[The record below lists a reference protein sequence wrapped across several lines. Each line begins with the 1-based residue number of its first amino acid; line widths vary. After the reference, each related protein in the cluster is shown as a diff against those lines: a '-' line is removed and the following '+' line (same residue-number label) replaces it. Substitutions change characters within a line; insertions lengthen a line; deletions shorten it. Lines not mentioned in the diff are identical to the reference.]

1 MGDLIAGIL
10 VCVVIWWFWRR
21 RKHTTPPLTPTC
33 EPERRFAPLKEQVP
47 PPVEGELH
55 GADLAAYAEKII
67 DTRSNVNCVFDISSG
82 TALSLLSEQ
91 DDTRLSVTAEHIRS
105 AMRAISES
113 CSIIRN
119 SKKGATIVSRY
130 DVVVARIQNLVSE
143 FDLPEAKNSLEIAL
157 EYKAAIFSA
166 AYVKDIEHYIEKMK
180 TLKSDKAKAK
190 YREDALQILDKL
202 ILLGHIP
209 AEEIKALKVFLTGC

>member
-67 DTRSNVNCVFDISSG
+67 DTRSNVNCVFDMEVNSYMRG
-82 TALSLLSEQ
+82 YSLQ
-91 DDTRLSVTAEHIRS
+91 DKKHIRS

>member
-10 VCVVIWWFWRR
+10 VCVVIWWLWRR
-21 RKHTTPPLTPTC
+21 RKDSAPAPTPPAK
-33 EPERRFAPLKEQVP
+33 PERRFAPLKEQVP
-47 PPVEGELH
+47 PPKEGELH
-55 GADLAAYAEKII
+55 GADLAAYVEKII
-67 DTRSNVNCVFDISSG
+67 ATRSNVNCVFDMEVNSYMRG
-82 TALSLLSEQ
+82 YSLQ
-91 DDTRLSVTAEHIRS
+91 DKKHIRS

-130 DVVVARIQNLVSE
+130 DVVVARIKQLISD
-143 FDLPEAKNSLEIAL
+143 FGLPEAKNSLEIAL

-166 AYVKDIEHYIEKMK
+166 AYIKDIEQDIEKIK
-180 TLKSDKAKAK
+180 KLKSDKAKAK

-202 ILLGHIP
+202 ILWGHIP
-209 AEEIKALKVFLTGC
+209 TEEIKALKVFLTKC

>member
-10 VCVVIWWFWRR
+10 VCVVIWWLWRR
-21 RKHTTPPLTPTC
+21 RKDSAPAPTPTC

-67 DTRSNVNCVFDISSG
+67 ATRSNVNCVFDIEVNSRMRG
-82 TALSLLSEQ
+82 YSLQ
-91 DDTRLSVTAEHIRS
+91 DKKHIRS
-105 AMRAISES
+105 AMRAISEN
-113 CSIIRN
+113 CSIMRN
-119 SKKGATIVSRY
+119 SKKGATILSRY
-130 DVVVARIQNLVSE
+130 DVVVARIQKLVSD
-143 FDLPEAKNSLEIAL
+143 FGLPEAKSSLEIAL

-166 AYVKDIEHYIEKMK
+166 AYIKDIEQDIEKMK
-180 TLKSDKAKAK
+180 TLKSAKAKEK

-202 ILLGHIP
+202 ILFGHIP
-209 AEEIKALKVFLTGC
+209 AEEIKALKVFLTESSS

>member
-1 MGDLIAGIL
+1 M
-10 VCVVIWWFWRR
+10 
-21 RKHTTPPLTPTC
+21 
-33 EPERRFAPLKEQVP
+33 KEQVP
-47 PPVEGELH
+47 PPKEGELH
-55 GADLAAYAEKII
+55 GADLAAYVEKII
-67 DTRSNVNCVFDISSG
+67 ATRSNVNCVFDMEVNSYMRG
-82 TALSLLSEQ
+82 YSLQ
-91 DDTRLSVTAEHIRS
+91 DKKHIRS

-119 SKKGATIVSRY
+119 SKKSATIVSRY
-130 DVVVARIQNLVSE
+130 DVVVARIKQLISD
-143 FDLPEAKNSLEIAL
+143 FGLPEAKNSLEIAL

-166 AYVKDIEHYIEKMK
+166 AYIKDIEHDIEKMK

-202 ILLGHIP
+202 ILWGHIP

>member
-10 VCVVIWWFWRR
+10 VCVVIWWLWRR
-21 RKHTTPPLTPTC
+21 RKDSAPAPTPPAK
-33 EPERRFAPLKEQVP
+33 PERRFAPLKEQVP
-47 PPVEGELH
+47 PPKEGELH
-55 GADLAAYAEKII
+55 GADLAAYVEKII
-67 DTRSNVNCVFDISSG
+67 DTRSNVNCVFDMEVNSYMRG
-82 TALSLLSEQ
+82 YSLQ
-91 DDTRLSVTAEHIRS
+91 DKKHIRS

-113 CSIIRN
+113 CSIMRN

-143 FDLPEAKNSLEIAL
+143 FDLPEAKSSLEIAL

-166 AYVKDIEHYIEKMK
+166 AYIKDIVQDIEKIK
-180 TLKSDKAKAK
+180 KLKSDKAKAK

-202 ILLGHIP
+202 ILFGHIP
-209 AEEIKALKVFLTGC
+209 AEEIKALKVFLTEC

>member
-1 MGDLIAGIL
+1 MGNLIAGIL
-10 VCVVIWWFWRR
+10 ICAIIWWLWRR
-21 RKHTTPPLTPTC
+21 KKDSAPASTPPTK
-33 EPERRFAPLKEQVP
+33 PERRFAPLKEQVP
-47 PPVEGELH
+47 PPKEGELH
-55 GADLAAYAEKII
+55 GADLAAYVEKII
-67 DTRSNVNCVFDISSG
+67 VTRSNVNCVFDIEVNSYMRG
-82 TALSLLSEQ
+82 YSLQ
-91 DDTRLSVTAEHIRS
+91 DKKHIRS
-105 AMRAISES
+105 AIRAISES
-113 CSIIRN
+113 CSIMRN

-166 AYVKDIEHYIEKMK
+166 AYIKDIEHDIEKMK

-209 AEEIKALKVFLTGC
+209 AEEIKALKVFLTGY

>member
-1 MGDLIAGIL
+1 MGNLIAGIL
-10 VCVVIWWFWRR
+10 ICAIIWWLWRR
-21 RKHTTPPLTPTC
+21 KKNTTSPLAPTC

-47 PPVEGELH
+47 SPVDGELH
-55 GADLAAYAEKII
+55 GADLAAYVEKII
-67 DTRSNVNCVFDISSG
+67 DTRSNVSCVFDMEVNSYMRG
-82 TALSLLSEQ
+82 YSLQ
-91 DDTRLSVTAEHIRS
+91 DKKHIRS

-113 CSIIRN
+113 CSIMRN

-143 FDLPEAKNSLEIAL
+143 FDLPEAKSSLEIAL

-166 AYVKDIEHYIEKMK
+166 AYIKDIAQDIEKMK

>member
-10 VCVVIWWFWRR
+10 VCVVIWWLWRR
-21 RKHTTPPLTPTC
+21 RKDSAPAPTPPAK
-33 EPERRFAPLKEQVP
+33 PERRFAPLKEQVSP
-47 PPVEGELH
+47 PKEGELH
-55 GADLAAYAEKII
+55 GADLAAYVEKII
-67 DTRSNVNCVFDISSG
+67 ATRSNVNCVFDMEVNSYMRG
-82 TALSLLSEQ
+82 YSLQ
-91 DDTRLSVTAEHIRS
+91 DKKHIRS

-130 DVVVARIQNLVSE
+130 DVVVARIKQLISD
-143 FDLPEAKNSLEIAL
+143 FGLPEAKNSLEIAL

-166 AYVKDIEHYIEKMK
+166 AYIKDIEQDIEKIK
-180 TLKSDKAKAK
+180 KLKSDKAKAK

-202 ILLGHIP
+202 ILWGHIP
-209 AEEIKALKVFLTGC
+209 AEEIKALKVFLTEC